1 MRRTLI
7 ALAAGAACLIA
18 AAPAAAQ
25 VGATN
30 ACWWTFPGTW
40 STETFSLSGVASP
53 AQSAG
58 AGTPITLSGT
68 TATITLPQAVIES
81 GVGLGVLQAGENEI
95 AIRAWLA
102 IRGENTVEGVQ
113 TRETTTS
120 ARTTIVLGP
129 EGQLVSAT
137 PLTVTGTFGDTQWTA
152 AATGPVAFAQAGAGS
167 LTGLPVRQAQPGS
180 IHVTASLGTLSLQI
194 ECQPGTRA
202 GTGDAPAAGAAPVFA
217 GVAGPPG
224 SSAPPLAVK
233 PKAPRLTLRTS
244 TLKADRQ
251 GRVTVRLRCSD
262 APCVGTVALLNA
274 KKKAATHRVEYRLAA
289 GQTKAYR
296 LRLTAATRRALR
308 ERSLSVRVTT
318 VPSAGEPIAS
328 KRTLVRTRR

>member
-1 MRRTLI
+1 MRPALI
-7 ALAAGAACLIA
+7 AVAAGAACLAA
-18 AAPAAAQ
+18 AAPASAQ

-40 STETFSLSGVASP
+40 STETFSLSAVASP

-58 AGTPITLSGT
+58 AGTPITLTGT
-68 TATITLPQAVIES
+68 TATITLPRAVIES

-95 AIRAWLA
+95 GIRAWLA
-102 IRGENTVEGVQ
+102 IRGENTAEGVQ

-120 ARTTIVLGP
+120 VRTTIVLGP

-152 AATGPVAFAQAGAGS
+152 AAGGPVAFAQAAAGS

-202 GTGDAPAAGAAPVFA
+202 NAGNAPSAGAAPVFA
-217 GVAGPPG
+217 SVAGPPG
-224 SSAPPLAVK
+224 AGAPPPAGK
-233 PKAPRLTLRTS
+233 PKAPQLALRTS

-251 GRVTVRLRCSD
+251 GRVTVRLSCSD
-262 APCVGTVALLNA
+262 APCAGTVALLNA
-274 KKKAATHRVEYRLAA
+274 KRKAVTNRVRYRLAA

-308 ERSLSVRVTT
+308 ERRLSVRVTT
-318 VPSAGEPIAS
+318 VPSAGEPIANR
-328 KRTLVRTRR
+328 RTLPRTRR